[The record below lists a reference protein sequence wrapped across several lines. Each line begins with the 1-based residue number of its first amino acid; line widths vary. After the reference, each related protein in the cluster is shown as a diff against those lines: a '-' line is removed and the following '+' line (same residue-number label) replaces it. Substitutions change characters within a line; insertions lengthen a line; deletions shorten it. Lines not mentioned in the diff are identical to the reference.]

1 MSRELPHSNEAEQSL
16 LGAMMIYPSVAAIAY
31 DQGLEAK
38 DFYLDIHKRIY
49 TAMQD
54 ISDAGKPIDVTT
66 LVSRLQDLEQ
76 LNLVG
81 GADYIIKLSD
91 TAISSANSSYYI
103 DIIKSRAHL
112 RRLIETA
119 ELIAE
124 DGFDTASDLDEVMDK
139 AEREILN
146 VTRSR
151 RATDFKSSRDVV
163 SNVMQELMK
172 LRSMEGHI
180 TGVKTGYTD
189 LDRVTNGF
197 QRGDLI
203 ILAARPAMGKTAFAL
218 NLALNASFYNSG
230 AIAIFSLE
238 MPAEALMK
246 RIFVMMN
253 LIN

>member
-124 DGFDTASDLDEVMDK
+124 EGFDTASDLDEVC
-139 AEREILN
+139 LLY
-146 VTRSR
+146 TSR
-151 RATDFKSSRDVV
+151 CV
-163 SNVMQELMK
+163 
-172 LRSMEGHI
+172 
-180 TGVKTGYTD
+180 
-189 LDRVTNGF
+189 
-197 QRGDLI
+197 
-203 ILAARPAMGKTAFAL
+203 
-218 NLALNASFYNSG
+218 
-230 AIAIFSLE
+230 
-238 MPAEALMK
+238 
-246 RIFVMMN
+246 
-253 LIN
+253 